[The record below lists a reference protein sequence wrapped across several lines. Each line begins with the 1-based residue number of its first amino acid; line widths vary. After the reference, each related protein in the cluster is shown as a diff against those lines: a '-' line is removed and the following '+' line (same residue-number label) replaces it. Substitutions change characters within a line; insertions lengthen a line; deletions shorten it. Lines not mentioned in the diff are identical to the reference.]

1 MLGKSL
7 ACVLFFSTLPFHLA
21 EDIPFGTPL
30 GSARGVVGYSNYNDS
45 TISDE
50 DNFVNGVYMGL
61 KWQCVEYARRYLY
74 LTRNMTFQ
82 SIEAAIDIWDL
93 TYVTSLAT
101 GQKLA
106 LIQHPNGDSTLPQEG
121 DLLIW
126 PRQGSDTPYGHVAA
140 IVGVE
145 QRAEDISVFIGEQN
159 FYNQMWEAPTSYTR
173 VIPGKRSGNR
183 YVLSDFGYEITG
195 WMSIG
200 KPPSKSAVA
209 VQPFDASMYLI
220 AIPVLITVVGL
231 AVLAVKSQK
240 DPAKKSRDG
249 HVLLDEDQMTT
260 AKPRLSA
267 EETEGTGVELERVR

>member
-1 MLGKSL
+1 MECIK
-7 ACVLFFSTLPFHLA
+7 
-21 EDIPFGTPL
+21 
-30 GSARGVVGYSNYNDS
+30 R
-45 TISDE
+45 
-50 DNFVNGVYMGL
+50 
-61 KWQCVEYARRYLY
+61 
-74 LTRNMTFQ
+74 
-82 SIEAAIDIWDL
+82 
-93 TYVTSLAT
+93 T

-195 WMSIG
+195 YVATQFVRSYFRLACSWMSIG